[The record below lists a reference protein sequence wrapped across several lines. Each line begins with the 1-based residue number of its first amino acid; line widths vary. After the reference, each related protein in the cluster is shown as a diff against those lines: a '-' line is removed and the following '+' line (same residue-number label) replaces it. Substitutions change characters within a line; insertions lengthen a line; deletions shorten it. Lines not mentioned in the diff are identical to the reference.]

1 MATMTLLY
9 IDRLSQRGLMLLVL
23 LALAVAPFV
32 NAKTLAASFTVKIDT
47 GLCKKMQK
55 MGMAQLQQGSSICS
69 DQKNSNCKVHCE
81 NLFLSYL
88 PVPVL
93 LEPFAFQARSMRSV
107 QLASSQTMRGVF
119 LPLDP
124 RPPQS

>member
-1 MATMTLLY
+1 
-9 IDRLSQRGLMLLVL
+9 MLLVL

-32 NAKTLAASFTVKIDT
+32 NAKTFAAGFTVKNDT
-47 GLCKKMQK
+47 GMCKRMQN
-55 MGMAQLQQGSSICS
+55 MDMMQSQQGGSSCS
-69 DQKNSNCKVHCE
+69 DQKNSDCKVHCE
-81 NLFLSYL
+81 NLLLSYM
-88 PVPVL
+88 PVPLL

-107 QLASSQTMRGVF
+107 QLASSQIMRGVF